1 MIAYVI
7 ELSSAKIISTINCL
21 DVDDVDGNCSEN
33 RKTERTRNKGCQ
45 KRRRGEILEEGGF
58 FCLERQITFLG
69 YLFLIL

>member
-1 MIAYVI
+1 MIAEDI

-45 KRRRGEILEEGGF
+45 KRRRGEILEEGVF
-58 FCLERQITFLG
+58 FASKDKL
-69 YLFLIL
+69 LF